1 MTNCRE
7 QNLLVADSEI
17 RRAVNELNHMTA
29 NEDIFT
35 NLLPEST
42 NELQIIED
50 IDFPCVIACKKLLT
64 PCRISFTY
72 RETKNAGA
80 GNVNVYGSFLRPAPK
95 KN

>member
-42 NELQIIED
+42 NELQII
-50 IDFPCVIACKKLLT
+50 
-64 PCRISFTY
+64 
-72 RETKNAGA
+72 
-80 GNVNVYGSFLRPAPK
+80 
-95 KN
+95 